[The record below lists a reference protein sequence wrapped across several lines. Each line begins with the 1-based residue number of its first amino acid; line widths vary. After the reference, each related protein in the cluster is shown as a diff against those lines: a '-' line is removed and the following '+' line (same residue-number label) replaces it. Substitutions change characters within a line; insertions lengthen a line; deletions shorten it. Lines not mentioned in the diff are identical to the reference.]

1 VPSQFRSDAMS
12 RRLCLGYP
20 ELRSLHELVKRCEKT
35 FGAEAHDLEW
45 VFHGSQIYLLQRRPI
60 TRIGR
65 L

>member
-1 VPSQFRSDAMS
+1 MS